1 MNNEVREEVV
11 YIYLDDIIPNRFQPR
26 EVFDEKALKELA
38 VSIKEHGVIQP
49 IIVRKVNNKYEIIA
63 GERRYKASALAGIT
77 KIPAIIRDLDDKESS
92 KIALLENLQRKNLN
106 PIEEAR
112 TYKKI
117 LELDEMTQEELAK
130 TMGKS
135 QSAVANKIRL
145 LSLTDPVQDALLK
158 EQISER
164 HARTLLN
171 IADPEQQAEML
182 KRVISEKLSVR
193 KLEDEI
199 NKNVPKENN
208 KGEIVNMNSSQN
220 LIKPNFIN
228 DNPLTPTA
236 DMPAEEAEY
245 GKVTIAPPD
254 GMEMEYT
261 PKYINYGEIDKEND
275 KNEFTPNDI
284 VKPVTTT
291 DVVANTADINPGGET
306 VTGNEAELDS
316 MLNINKNYNFIP
328 PSTNSNIPSTN
339 NSSVPSSDEE
349 NGDYFENPDLKNM
362 DLQNDIN
369 YNQAILNNPVN
380 TTSNLTYAEEEKVE
394 ESYNTPSLIQKI
406 KDMVKEYE
414 EHGVKIEFDEMIFS
428 ENIQLMIK
436 LEK

>member
-1 MNNEVREEVV
+1 
-11 YIYLDDIIPNRFQPR
+11 
-26 EVFDEKALKELA
+26 
-38 VSIKEHGVIQP
+38 
-49 IIVRKVNNKYEIIA
+49 
-63 GERRYKASALAGIT
+63 
-77 KIPAIIRDLDDKESS
+77 
-92 KIALLENLQRKNLN
+92 
-106 PIEEAR
+106 
-112 TYKKI
+112 
-117 LELDEMTQEELAK
+117 
-130 TMGKS
+130 
-135 QSAVANKIRL
+135 
-145 LSLTDPVQDALLK
+145 
-158 EQISER
+158 
-164 HARTLLN
+164 
-171 IADPEQQAEML
+171 
-182 KRVISEKLSVR
+182 
-193 KLEDEI
+193 
-199 NKNVPKENN
+199 
-208 KGEIVNMNSSQN
+208 
-220 LIKPNFIN
+220 
-228 DNPLTPTA
+228 
-236 DMPAEEAEY
+236 MPAEEAEY

>member
-92 KIALLENLQRKNLN
+92 KIALLENLQRRNLN

-135 QSAVANKIRL
+135 QSSVANKIRL
-145 LSLTDPVQDALLK
+145 LSLTDTVQDALLK
-158 EQISER
+158 E
-164 HARTLLN
+164 
-171 IADPEQQAEML
+171 
-182 KRVISEKLSVR
+182 
-193 KLEDEI
+193 EI
-199 NKNVPKENN
+199 NKIIPKDNN
-208 KGEIVNMNSSQN
+208 KGDIVNMNASQN

-236 DMPAEEAEY
+236 DMPVEENEY

-275 KNEFTPNDI
+275 KNEFTTNDI
-284 VKPVTTT
+284 VKPVTPS
-291 DVVANTADINPGGET
+291 DVVANTADINPTGEIYN
-306 VTGNEAELDS
+306 GNEAELDN

-328 PSTNSNIPSTN
+328 PNTSSTIPNTSNTTTIN
-339 NSSVPSSDEE
+339 DEE

-369 YNQAILNNPVN
+369 YNQAISNNPVN
-380 TTSNLTYAEEEKVE
+380 TTSNLTYAETESVE
-394 ESYNTPSLIQKI
+394 ESYNTPTLIQKI

>member
-38 VSIKEHGVIQP
+38 LSIKEHGVIQP
-49 IIVRKVNNKYEIIA
+49 IIVRKVNHKYEIIA
-63 GERRYKASALAGIT
+63 GERRYKASALAGVT

-117 LELDEMTQEELAK
+117 LELDQMTQEELAK

-145 LSLTDPVQDALLK
+145 LSLTDQVQDALLK

-171 IADPEQQAEML
+171 LSEPEKQVEML
-182 KRVISEKLSVR
+182 KRVTSEKLSVR

-199 NKNVPKENN
+199 NKVVPKDN

-228 DNPLTPTA
+228 NNPLAPTA
-236 DMPAEEAEY
+236 DMPTEENEY

-275 KNEFTPNDI
+275 KNEFTPNDL
-284 VKPVTTT
+284 VKPVTPSE
-291 DVVANTADINPGGET
+291 VMANTADINTTNEIS
-306 VTGNEAELDS
+306 TGNEAELDN
-316 MLNINKNYNFIP
+316 MLNINKNYNFVP
-328 PSTNSNIPSTN
+328 QNTNSSIPSTSTTPT
-339 NSSVPSSDEE
+339 SSEE
-349 NGDYFENPDLKNM
+349 ETGDYFENPDLKNM

-369 YNQAILNNPVN
+369 YNQAILNQPVN
-380 TTSNLTYAEEEKVE
+380 TTSNLTYANTESVE
-394 ESYNTPSLIQKI
+394 INYNTPSLIQKI
-406 KDMVKEYE
+406 KELIKDYE

-428 ENIQLMIK
+428 QNIQLMIK